1 MKTLKQITTLIS
13 TLLIS
18 TTLMA
23 AEPNHVGLVLSTKG
37 AVEAIDA
44 EGIAH
49 TLGRRSQFYVQE
61 TIITDVQSK
70 AKIRFL
76 DGNIVSLSPK
86 SEFRIEEYVYDP
98 LKASENVYSVKL
110 LKGAMLSVSGAIVKL
125 NAKKYKVETSVGTI
139 GILGTTFF
147 IESDGRE
154 IKIIH
159 VDSTGEKNVFFDP
172 LGGAARVAIGRE
184 KMATISLNEGCQVSA
199 DIVSAS
205 GCVTGIDV
213 SDVTPTEMETI
224 ITDSGAGV
232 ITPEDTSNV
241 EAVGGDLNQSLK
253 QSTYDEVNAKMEEIE
268 SAQDLTT
275 QETVGATCNAL

>member
-184 KMATISLNEGCQVSA
+184 KMATISLKEGCQVSA